1 MTNKSIRLLMLVA
14 FIGAIGIIITQTY
27 WVKKAYQLEEKEFDL
42 NTNLALR
49 NVASSIAEL
58 KKIQL
63 PIYSPVEQIAP
74 DFFVVQIN
82 VHIEQEVLAHFL
94 QSSFTQQNII
104 TNFWY
109 GLYDCMSDT
118 VQYAG
123 FINIQGNQTKQIPP
137 VHFKKIKKL
146 NYHFVVYFPFRKH
159 FLTQQLSVWIVSTI
173 VLIFIL
179 ILLTYLLFLIL
190 KQKRLSEVQKDFVN
204 NMTHEFKTP
213 LASIQL
219 SADVLK
225 NPSILQNEQRLLN
238 YATIISTEATQLTH
252 QVERVLQM
260 AHAEKGDLQLS
271 KVHFTWQ
278 TLIKETVASFEQ
290 AIELKNAQI
299 IFDFPEQPITFF
311 GDQLHLKNCIRNLID
326 NALKYNT
333 GNPQIRISLKAS
345 NQIEI
350 CFEDNGIGISKSD
363 QKLLFQKFY
372 RVNTGNIHNVKGFG
386 LGLSYI
392 RLIVKAHGGNIYCE
406 SDLGKGTKFVI
417 YLPLNNL

>member
-27 WVKKAYQLEEKEFDL
+27 WVRKAYQLQEKEFEL
-42 NTNLALR
+42 KANLALR
-49 NVASSIAEL
+49 NVASNIAEL
-58 KKIQL
+58 KHIQL

-74 DFFVVQIN
+74 DFFIVQIN
-82 VHIEQEVLAHFL
+82 VHVEQDVLAHFL
-94 QSSFTQQNII
+94 QASFTKQNIT

-118 VQYAG
+118 VQYAAY
-123 FINIQGNQTKQIPP
+123 INMQDNMKEDIPNAA
-137 VHFKKIKKL
+137 FKKIKKL
-146 NYHFVVYFPFRKH
+146 NYHFAVYFPNRKH
-159 FLTQQLSVWIVSTI
+159 FLYQQLSVWIISTV

-179 ILLTYLLFLIL
+179 ILLTYLLFIIL
-190 KQKRLSEVQKDFVN
+190 KQKRLSEIQKDFVN

-225 NPSILQNEQRLLN
+225 NPAILQNEQRLLN

-260 AHAEKGDLQLS
+260 AHADKGYLQLS
-271 KVHFTWQ
+271 KDQFDWQ

-290 AIELKNAQI
+290 AIELKNAKI
-299 IFDFPEQPITFF
+299 IFDFPEQPITFI

-333 GNPQIRISLKAS
+333 GIPHIRIALKVS

-350 CFEDNGIGISKSD
+350 IFEDNGIGISKSD

-406 SDLGKGTKFVI
+406 SDLGNGTKFVI
-417 YLPLNNL
+417 YLPINDL